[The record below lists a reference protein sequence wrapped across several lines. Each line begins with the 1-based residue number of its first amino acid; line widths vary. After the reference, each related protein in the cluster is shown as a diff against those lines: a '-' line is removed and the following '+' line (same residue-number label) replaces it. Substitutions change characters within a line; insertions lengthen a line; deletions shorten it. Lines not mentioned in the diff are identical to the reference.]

1 VKRANE
7 VAYEYIK
14 NRILNGTYHPAQ
26 RLVEAQ
32 LAEDIGVSRNTI
44 KKALLRIQQ
53 EKLIT
58 VEDNK
63 GATICSLSIE
73 EVLDYFEVRES
84 LEMIIAAH
92 AAVKI
97 AEDDLVRL
105 KNVFQCMQNHME
117 QKQFAEYS
125 NCNKEFHKIIYDAS
139 DKPIAV
145 EMVIGIR
152 TQLNRF
158 QMRTMFVPGRAE
170 ESLRE
175 HEDILKSMQMHDPK
189 MAQEKVG
196 LHIRNVAETIRK
208 YQQLLFT

>member
-1 VKRANE
+1 MKRANE

-14 NRILNGTYHPAQ
+14 GRILNGTYHPAQ
-26 RLVEAQ
+26 RLMEAQ
-32 LAEDIGVSRNTI
+32 LAEEIGVSRNTI

-73 EVLDYFEVRES
+73 EVLDYYEVRES

-97 AEDDLVRL
+97 TTDDLVRL
-105 KNVFQCMQNHME
+105 KNVFKNMQNYME
-117 QKQFAEYS
+117 QKRFAEYS
-125 NCNKEFHKIIYDAS
+125 ALNKEFHKIIYDAS
-139 DKPIAV
+139 EKLIAV

-152 TQLNRF
+152 AQLNRF

-170 ESLRE
+170 ESMRE
-175 HEDILKSMQMHDPK
+175 HKDILKSMQLHDPK
-189 MAQEKVG
+189 MAQETIS
-196 LHIRNVAETIRK
+196 LHIRNVAETIKK
-208 YQQLLFT
+208 YQQLLFN